1 MDSEICHVML
11 AGHICTPFVL
21 MFWTLLQDH
30 FSPSVS
36 YGGTI
41 PVFCSNRNAGL
52 LLALY
57 TLQSLEMDKFASLTD
72 VPPLSALPIY
82 DLYQSTP
89 LTPQHIMPVWPL
101 GERMSLGCSVFWG
114 LTPGMHA
121 NAGEKFR
128 RCTSVGDWDWYIL
141 FDCKVLQQSDQ
152 LLAQKGQSRDTE
164 KQFNRFG
171 LNIYLKSRYFVLSIK
186 MYSSYYVFVLF
197 HLNWTVCIQINI
209 D

>member
-1 MDSEICHVML
+1 MPCDV
-11 AGHICTPFVL
+11 G
-21 MFWTLLQDH
+21 WTH
-30 FSPSVS
+30 
-36 YGGTI
+36 
-41 PVFCSNRNAGL
+41 
-52 LLALY
+52 LY
-57 TLQSLEMDKFASLTD
+57 TVCSHVLDTVARPFFSICLLWRHNPSFLLKQECRPAPGPLHTTSLEMDKFASLTD

-101 GERMSLGCSVFWG
+101 GERMSLDCSVFWG

-141 FDCKVLQQSDQ
+141 FDCKGLQQSDQ

-164 KQFNRFG
+164 KQFNR
-171 LNIYLKSRYFVLSIK
+171 LA
-186 MYSSYYVFVLF
+186 
-197 HLNWTVCIQINI
+197 
-209 D
+209 